1 MPTNLLDLP
10 DELLLQILTECI
22 PAELK
27 MPDEL
32 ITPDCSPGSETAAA
46 YTSWKS
52 STMTVNKRLREIAT
66 DAFNT
71 HYTHTVLIQY
81 IGDRTKYDRGLA
93 LHHKDIRKM
102 HMRLFADYMFDSKVH
117 PTVQDAVE
125 YLDSFPR
132 LSELHI
138 QFEICETDHSLV
150 GTKTGLWNAIVGW
163 TRRGGAKRRR
173 AKGFEIVDEHG
184 EDRMVIMSIIIR

>member
-46 YTSWKS
+46 YSSWKS

-71 HYTHTVLIQY
+71 HYTHNVLIQY
-81 IGDRTKYDRGLA
+81 IDDCTVYDRGLA

-102 HMRLFADYMFDSKVH
+102 HVRLFADYMFDSRVY

-132 LSELHI
+132 LCELHI
-138 QFEICETDHSLV
+138 QFEICETQHSLV
-150 GTKTGLWNAIVGW
+150 ATKTGLWNAVVGW
-163 TRRGGAKRRR
+163 TRRGGPTRRR
-173 AKGFEIVDEHG
+173 AKVSFVVLRGLRLWTSTGKIG
-184 EDRMVIMSIIIR
+184 W